1 MHKHKFKHFKLRVK
15 ESGRGAG
22 QSWHILFWL
31 VKLKINV

>member
-15 ESGRGAG
+15 EFGWGG
-22 QSWHILFWL
+22 ESWHIFFWL